1 MSFIKAASAAAVT
14 LLAAASANAT
24 HIVLAPVNNMTT
36 GQYGDVYV
44 QSLDLL
50 AQCYKNSVNQTS
62 FNCAWEGDFASGGLI
77 KIRSS
82 EGSITDQV
90 LVMTGT
96 NGNPESNYDQNT
108 GPFGGSTPGA
118 TKVDNPFL
126 TPGGNGAPPTFDMG
140 TPLGSGNP
148 KPGAE
153 PGGNSSEFSQDRI
166 GQWDASLKSLVNDY
180 LGNSG
185 LTFLFDNNQTGD
197 AAAQYFWGQIEITD
211 NAGHRVACYELNN
224 THVFGTFTN
233 SQTCHDLSTWSPTFT
248 PPSVQNPN
256 ATGGDFVSSGGGF
269 CVNKTTGAAGPL
281 TGPNNDPCGAN
292 AFYVTNNLGSNT
304 AEFAAFVPDLNA
316 HLASWA
322 ANDYYVHVNYK
333 MRGLN
338 DGNEAMWIPNGTPG
352 LEVPEPA
359 GIALV
364 GLALAAAGVVG
375 ARRKSAAR

>member
-1 MSFIKAASAAAVT
+1 MNQLKTAAAIAAT
-14 LLAAASANAT
+14 LLVGASANAT

-50 AQCYKNSVNQTS
+50 AQCYQGSVNQTS
-62 FNCAWEGDFASGGLI
+62 FDCKWEGDFASGGNI

-90 LVMTGT
+90 LIMTGT
-96 NGNPESNYDQNT
+96 NGNPESNYDNNT
-108 GPFGGSTPGA
+108 GPFGGSTVGA

-153 PGGNSSEFSQDRI
+153 PGGNSAEFAQDRI

-197 AAAQYFWGQIEITD
+197 SAAQYFWGQIEVTD
-211 NAGHRVACYELNN
+211 NSGNRIACYELNN
-224 THVFGTFTN
+224 TTHFGSFTN
-233 SQTCHDLSTWSPTFT
+233 TQSCHNLTG
-248 PPSVQNPN
+248 PN
-256 ATGGDFVSSGGGF
+256 AFVPNFVPGTGGDFVSSGGGF
-269 CVNKTTGAAGPL
+269 CVNKATGAAGPL

-316 HLASWA
+316 NLAAWA
-322 ANDYYVHVNYK
+322 AADYYVHVNYK

-338 DGNEAMWIPNGTPG
+338 DGNEAMWIPNGTVAPP
-352 LEVPEPA
+352 VPEPA
-359 GIALV
+359 GLALV
-364 GLALAAAGVVG
+364 GLALAAAGGVS
-375 ARRKSAAR
+375 ARRKSAHR